1 MSEKNGYRFHQKLK
15 LIMVLTKKAVSY
27 APSYLPMRVIQLVL
41 QIFAPFLISVFP
53 ALILDELAVHN
64 NLQKLLLLTLVTV
77 FLGGISGLMDY
88 LLRRRLS
95 QDAFVINQKI
105 ELSINEAFI
114 RMDYEKLEDQKVQEL
129 SQLARDTNNHASSL
143 ESMISTFFSMIGQCI
158 SLVGM
163 AAILSRLLFT
173 DGKVEKISGVVG
185 WLARNSVICLLIA
198 LALCLISSRMN
209 GLLLKVYERYDKK
222 FAALGREYKYYGQLA
237 RDEIYVKDIRTFRL
251 YNLINRRI
259 EHYCQRNKKLTDEVN
274 IPEIFTDMTGNLMMA
289 LELVIVYAMVSS
301 KVLMGVISI
310 GEFYLYISAITQV
323 ISLVRAVFEN
333 KNSIDRCLMYQ
344 QAYCKIEELAE
355 KSIWIKEREEIHKE
369 CGNTLVFE
377 HVTFAYPGTDKQVI
391 DDVSFTLHPGEK
403 LALVGRNGAGKTTL
417 VKLMLGLYKPQKG
430 RILWNGQEI
439 GKLPYE
445 EYINNFSA
453 VFQDFK
459 LIASSI
465 AENVAMEEVWDEEK
479 VKKSLY
485 DAGFSSRLAS
495 LKEGVFTQLL
505 GNFNQES
512 VNLSGGEAQKIA
524 IARAFYKEAPILILD
539 EPTAALDPIA
549 EQDIFIVIR
558 KKLQGQSA
566 IFISHRLS
574 SCRICDRILVLDNGK
589 ILQDGSHNVLAA
601 KNGLYQTM
609 WKAQKGFYM
618 EEENGATEINFP

>member
-1 MSEKNGYRFHQKLK
+1 MSEKNGYQFHQKLK

-53 ALILDELAVHN
+53 ALILDELTVHN

-355 KSIWIKEREEIHKE
+355 KSIWTKEREEIHKE

-445 EYINNFSA
+445 EYIHNFSA

-485 DAGFSSRLAS
+485 DAGFSSLLAS

-618 EEENGATEINFP
+618 EEENGAKYS

>member
-53 ALILDELAVHN
+53 ALILDELTVHN

-301 KVLMGVISI
+301 KVRMGVISI

-445 EYINNFSA
+445 EYIHNFSA

-485 DAGFSSRLAS
+485 DAGFSSLLAS

-505 GNFNQES
+505 GNLNQES

-589 ILQDGSHNVLAA
+589 ILQDGSHNILAA

-618 EEENGATEINFP
+618 EEENGAKIIP

>member
-53 ALILDELAVHN
+53 ALILDELTVHN

-445 EYINNFSA
+445 EYIHNFSA

-618 EEENGATEINFP
+618 EEENGAKYS

>member
-53 ALILDELAVHN
+53 ALILDELTAHN

-355 KSIWIKEREEIHKE
+355 KSIWTKEREEIHKE

-445 EYINNFSA
+445 EYIHNFSA

-485 DAGFSSRLAS
+485 DAGFSSLLAS

-618 EEENGATEINFP
+618 EEENGAKYS

>member
-53 ALILDELAVHN
+53 ALILDELTAHN

-77 FLGGISGLMDY
+77 YLGGISGLMDY

-259 EHYCQRNKKLTDEVN
+259 EHYCQRNKKLMDEVN

-445 EYINNFSA
+445 EYIHNFSA

-485 DAGFSSRLAS
+485 DAGFSSLLAS

-618 EEENGATEINFP
+618 EEENGAKYS

>member
-1 MSEKNGYRFHQKLK
+1 
-15 LIMVLTKKAVSY
+15 
-27 APSYLPMRVIQLVL
+27 
-41 QIFAPFLISVFP
+41 
-53 ALILDELAVHN
+53 
-64 NLQKLLLLTLVTV
+64 
-77 FLGGISGLMDY
+77 
-88 LLRRRLS
+88 
-95 QDAFVINQKI
+95 
-105 ELSINEAFI
+105 
-114 RMDYEKLEDQKVQEL
+114 MDYEKLEDQKVQEL

-237 RDEIYVKDIRTFRL
+237 SDEIYVKDIRTFRL

-301 KVLMGVISI
+301 KVRMGVISI

-445 EYINNFSA
+445 EYIHNFSA

-485 DAGFSSRLAS
+485 DAGFSSLLAS

-618 EEENGATEINFP
+618 EEENGAKIIP

>member
-618 EEENGATEINFP
+618 EEENGAKIIP

>member
-41 QIFAPFLISVFP
+41 QIFAPFIISVFP
-53 ALILDELAVHN
+53 ALILDELTAHN

-259 EHYCQRNKKLTDEVN
+259 EHYCQRNKKLMDEVN

-485 DAGFSSRLAS
+485 DAGFSSLLAS

-618 EEENGATEINFP
+618 EEENGAKYS

>member
-53 ALILDELAVHN
+53 ALILDELTAHN

-259 EHYCQRNKKLTDEVN
+259 EHYCQRNKKLMDEVN

-439 GKLPYE
+439 GNLPYE
-445 EYINNFSA
+445 EYIHNFSA

-485 DAGFSSRLAS
+485 DAGFSSLLAS

-618 EEENGATEINFP
+618 EEENGAKYS

>member
-53 ALILDELAVHN
+53 ALILDELTAHN

-114 RMDYEKLEDQKVQEL
+114 RMDYEKLEDRKVQEL

-310 GEFYLYISAITQV
+310 GEFYLYISAVTQV

-391 DDVSFTLHPGEK
+391 DDVSFTLHPGDK

-618 EEENGATEINFP
+618 EEENGAKYS

>member
-41 QIFAPFLISVFP
+41 QIFAPFIISVFP
-53 ALILDELAVHN
+53 ALILDELTAHN

-259 EHYCQRNKKLTDEVN
+259 EHYCQRNKKLMDEVN

-355 KSIWIKEREEIHKE
+355 KSIWTKEREEIHKE

-485 DAGFSSRLAS
+485 DAGFSSLLAS

-505 GNFNQES
+505 GNLNQES

-589 ILQDGSHNVLAA
+589 ILQDGSHNILAA

-618 EEENGATEINFP
+618 EEENGAKYS

>member
-1 MSEKNGYRFHQKLK
+1 
-15 LIMVLTKKAVSY
+15 MVLTKKAVSY

-53 ALILDELAVHN
+53 ALILDELTVHN

-259 EHYCQRNKKLTDEVN
+259 EHYCQRNKKLMDEVN

-301 KVLMGVISI
+301 KVRMGVISI

-445 EYINNFSA
+445 EYIHNFSA

-485 DAGFSSRLAS
+485 DAGFSSLLAS

-618 EEENGATEINFP
+618 EEENGAKYS

>member
-53 ALILDELAVHN
+53 ALILDELTVHN

-618 EEENGATEINFP
+618 EEENGAKYS

>member
-1 MSEKNGYRFHQKLK
+1 
-15 LIMVLTKKAVSY
+15 MVLTKKAVSY

-53 ALILDELAVHN
+53 ALILDELTVHN

-355 KSIWIKEREEIHKE
+355 KSIWTKEREEIHKE

-618 EEENGATEINFP
+618 EEENGAKYS

>member
-53 ALILDELAVHN
+53 ALILDELTAHN

-259 EHYCQRNKKLTDEVN
+259 EHYCQRNKKLMDEVN

-445 EYINNFSA
+445 EYIHNFSA

-485 DAGFSSRLAS
+485 DAGFSSLLAS

-505 GNFNQES
+505 GNLNQES

-618 EEENGATEINFP
+618 EEENGAKYS

>member
-53 ALILDELAVHN
+53 ALILDELTAHN

-77 FLGGISGLMDY
+77 FLGGISGMMDY

-259 EHYCQRNKKLTDEVN
+259 EHYCQRNKKLMDEVN

-301 KVLMGVISI
+301 KVRMGVISI

-618 EEENGATEINFP
+618 EEENGAKIIP

>member
-53 ALILDELAVHN
+53 ALILDELTAHN

-143 ESMISTFFSMIGQCI
+143 ESMISTFFSMMGQCI

-259 EHYCQRNKKLTDEVN
+259 EHYCQRNKKLMDEVN

-445 EYINNFSA
+445 EYIHNFSA

-485 DAGFSSRLAS
+485 DAGFSSLLAS

-618 EEENGATEINFP
+618 EEENGAKYS

>member
-53 ALILDELAVHN
+53 ALILDELTAHN

-143 ESMISTFFSMIGQCI
+143 ESMISTFFSMMGQCI

-259 EHYCQRNKKLTDEVN
+259 EHYCQRNKKLMDEVN

-445 EYINNFSA
+445 EYIHNFSA

-485 DAGFSSRLAS
+485 DAGFSSLLAS

-505 GNFNQES
+505 GNLNQES

-589 ILQDGSHNVLAA
+589 ILQDGSHNILAA

-618 EEENGATEINFP
+618 EEENGAKYS

>member
-53 ALILDELAVHN
+53 ALILDELTAHN

-259 EHYCQRNKKLTDEVN
+259 EHYCQRNKKLMDEVN

-344 QAYCKIEELAE
+344 QAYGKIEELAE

-445 EYINNFSA
+445 EYIHNFSA

-485 DAGFSSRLAS
+485 DAGFSSLLAS

-618 EEENGATEINFP
+618 EEENGAKYS

>member
-1 MSEKNGYRFHQKLK
+1 
-15 LIMVLTKKAVSY
+15 MVLTKKAVSY

>member
-53 ALILDELAVHN
+53 ALILDELTAHN

-259 EHYCQRNKKLTDEVN
+259 EHYCQRNKKLMDEVN

-301 KVLMGVISI
+301 KVLMGVIST

-445 EYINNFSA
+445 EYIHNFSA

-485 DAGFSSRLAS
+485 DAGFSSLLAS

-618 EEENGATEINFP
+618 EEENGAKYS

>member
-53 ALILDELAVHN
+53 ALILDELTAHN

-185 WLARNSVICLLIA
+185 WLAKNSVICLLIA

-259 EHYCQRNKKLTDEVN
+259 EHYCQRNKKLMDEVN

-377 HVTFAYPGTDKQVI
+377 HVTFVYPGTDKQVI

-495 LKEGVFTQLL
+495 LKEGVFTQLF

-618 EEENGATEINFP
+618 EEENGAKYS

>member
-53 ALILDELAVHN
+53 ALILDELTVHN

-301 KVLMGVISI
+301 KVRMGVISI

-618 EEENGATEINFP
+618 EEENGAKIIP

>member
-53 ALILDELAVHN
+53 ALILDELTAHN

-259 EHYCQRNKKLTDEVN
+259 EHYCQRNKKLMDEVN

-445 EYINNFSA
+445 EYIHNFSA

-485 DAGFSSRLAS
+485 DAGFSSLLAS

-512 VNLSGGEAQKIA
+512 VNLSSGEAQKIA

-618 EEENGATEINFP
+618 EEENGAKYS

>member
-1 MSEKNGYRFHQKLK
+1 MSEKNGYQFHQKLK

-53 ALILDELAVHN
+53 ALILDELTAHN

-259 EHYCQRNKKLTDEVN
+259 EHYCQRNKKLMDEVN

-445 EYINNFSA
+445 EYIHNFSA

-485 DAGFSSRLAS
+485 DAGFSSLLAS

-618 EEENGATEINFP
+618 EEENGAKIIP

>member
-259 EHYCQRNKKLTDEVN
+259 EHYCQRNKKLMDEVN

-445 EYINNFSA
+445 EYIHNFSA

-485 DAGFSSRLAS
+485 DAGFSSLLAS

-589 ILQDGSHNVLAA
+589 ILQDGSHNILAA

-618 EEENGATEINFP
+618 EEENGAKYS

>member
-41 QIFAPFLISVFP
+41 QIFAPFIISVFP
-53 ALILDELAVHN
+53 ALILDELTAHN

-259 EHYCQRNKKLTDEVN
+259 EHYCQRNKKLMDEVN

-445 EYINNFSA
+445 EYIHNFSA

-485 DAGFSSRLAS
+485 DAGFSSLLAS

-505 GNFNQES
+505 GNLNQES

-589 ILQDGSHNVLAA
+589 ILQDGSHNILAA

-618 EEENGATEINFP
+618 EEENGAKYS

>member
-53 ALILDELAVHN
+53 ALILDELTAHN

-259 EHYCQRNKKLTDEVN
+259 EHYCQRNKKLMDEVN

-485 DAGFSSRLAS
+485 DAGFSSLLAS

-618 EEENGATEINFP
+618 EEENGAKYS

>member
-1 MSEKNGYRFHQKLK
+1 MSEKNGYQFHQKLK

-53 ALILDELAVHN
+53 ALILDELTVHN

-355 KSIWIKEREEIHKE
+355 KSIWTKEREEIHKE

-445 EYINNFSA
+445 EYIHNFSA

-618 EEENGATEINFP
+618 EEENGAKYS

>member
-1 MSEKNGYRFHQKLK
+1 
-15 LIMVLTKKAVSY
+15 MVLTKKAVSY

-53 ALILDELAVHN
+53 ALILDELTAHN

-259 EHYCQRNKKLTDEVN
+259 EHYCQRNKKLMDEVN

-301 KVLMGVISI
+301 KVRMGVISI

-618 EEENGATEINFP
+618 EEENGAKIIP

>member
-53 ALILDELAVHN
+53 ALILDELTAHN

-77 FLGGISGLMDY
+77 FFVCISGLMDY

-259 EHYCQRNKKLTDEVN
+259 EHYCQRNKKLMDEVN

-445 EYINNFSA
+445 EYIHNFSA

-485 DAGFSSRLAS
+485 DAGFSSLLAS

-618 EEENGATEINFP
+618 EEENGAKYS

>member
-259 EHYCQRNKKLTDEVN
+259 EHYCQRNKKLMDEVN

-445 EYINNFSA
+445 EYIHNFSA

-485 DAGFSSRLAS
+485 DAGFSSLLAS

-618 EEENGATEINFP
+618 EEENGAKIIP

>member
-53 ALILDELAVHN
+53 ALILDELTAHN

-259 EHYCQRNKKLTDEVN
+259 EHYCQRNKKLMDEVN

-609 WKAQKGFYM
+609 WEAQKGFYM
-618 EEENGATEINFP
+618 EEENGAKYS

>member
-1 MSEKNGYRFHQKLK
+1 
-15 LIMVLTKKAVSY
+15 MVLTKKAVSY

-259 EHYCQRNKKLTDEVN
+259 EHYCQRNKKLMDEVN

-301 KVLMGVISI
+301 KVRMGVISI

-445 EYINNFSA
+445 EYIHNFSA

-485 DAGFSSRLAS
+485 DAGFSSLLAS

-618 EEENGATEINFP
+618 EEENGAKIIP

>member
-53 ALILDELAVHN
+53 ALILDELTAHN

-259 EHYCQRNKKLTDEVN
+259 EHYCQRNKKLMDEVN

-618 EEENGATEINFP
+618 EEENGAKYS

>member
-53 ALILDELAVHN
+53 ALILDELTVHN

-301 KVLMGVISI
+301 KVRMGVISI

-355 KSIWIKEREEIHKE
+355 KSIWTKEREEIHKE

-445 EYINNFSA
+445 EYIHNFSA

-485 DAGFSSRLAS
+485 DAGFSSLLAS

-618 EEENGATEINFP
+618 EEENGAKIIP

>member
-1 MSEKNGYRFHQKLK
+1 MSEKNGYQFHQKLK

-355 KSIWIKEREEIHKE
+355 KSIWTKEREEIHKE

-618 EEENGATEINFP
+618 EEENGAKYS

>member
-53 ALILDELAVHN
+53 ALILDELTVHN

-259 EHYCQRNKKLTDEVN
+259 EHYCQRNKKLMDEVN

-485 DAGFSSRLAS
+485 DAGFSSLLAS

-589 ILQDGSHNVLAA
+589 ILQDGSHNILAA

-618 EEENGATEINFP
+618 EEENGAKYS

>member
-53 ALILDELAVHN
+53 ALILDELTAHN

-445 EYINNFSA
+445 EYIHNFSA

-485 DAGFSSRLAS
+485 DAGFSSLLAS

-618 EEENGATEINFP
+618 EEENGAKYS

>member
-53 ALILDELAVHN
+53 ALILDELTAHN

-259 EHYCQRNKKLTDEVN
+259 EHYCQRNKKLMDEVN

-417 VKLMLGLYKPQKG
+417 VKLMLGLYKQQKG

-445 EYINNFSA
+445 EYIHNFSA

-485 DAGFSSRLAS
+485 DAGFSSLLAS

-618 EEENGATEINFP
+618 EEENGAKYS